1 MGFKVFGKKD
11 GKRTVSDNP
20 ENGDA
25 KVTEAAKVLPEVDPG
40 TVKEGTIIRFLWD
53 PSTGNTYCW
62 IQGEVSVTSV
72 SSKKV
77 KKEKIVTNK
86 VTLKNLVLVECYG
99 EEYTESLPETMEI
112 ELNRQQTWALGP
124 EATLGTE
131 E

>member
-25 KVTEAAKVLPEVDPG
+25 KVTNAAKVLPEVDPG
-40 TVKEGTIIRFLWD
+40 TVSEGTIIRFLWD

-62 IQGEVSVTSV
+62 IQGEVSDTSV
-72 SSKKV
+72 STKKA

-86 VTLKNLVLVECYG
+86 VTLKTLVLVECYG
-99 EEYTESLPETMEI
+99 EEYTE
-112 ELNRQQTWALGP
+112 
-124 EATLGTE
+124 
-131 E
+131 